1 MNYIFKDSALPPYL
15 PLPKFLLSENLK
27 QTSQLTYALL
37 LDRTTLSQANGWQDD
52 QGHIFVIY
60 PLEKIAKS
68 LRKGLT
74 SIKAALAELE
84 EHGLIQRQRAGP
96 GQPNR
101 IYVLLPDSRESDH
114 PVAGNPAARGPA
126 IRPSDGQISGCQM
139 AGNPATNNLIDNN
152 LNHNNLSGTTDER
165 RAYGQYQNV
174 LLTSNDVERLEADFS
189 DTWKEYVERLSIY
202 MKSTGKR
209 YRDHA
214 ATIRLWIQKNKAKEG
229 RDHAGRTDQ
238 CPDATVGQGASAQP
252 DWNIKS
258 VDLDV

>member
-15 PLPKFLLSENLK
+15 PLPKFLLSADLK

-37 LDRTTLSQANGWQDD
+37 LDRVTLSQANGWQDD

-84 EHGLIQRQRAGP
+84 EHGLIRRQRAGP

-101 IYVLLPDSRESDH
+101 IYLLLPDSRETGH
-114 PVAGNPAARGPA
+114 PEVGIPA
-126 IRPSDGQISGCQM
+126 IRGPTIRPFDGQNSGCITV
-139 AGNPATNNLIDNN
+139 GNPATNNLRDNN
-152 LNHNNLSGTTDER
+152 LNHNNLGGATAR
-165 RAYGQYQNV
+165 HQVFGQYQNV
-174 LLTSNDVERLEADFS
+174 FLSADDVKQLEADFP
-189 DTWKEYVERLSIY
+189 DVWRDYIERLSGY

-209 YRDHA
+209 YQDHA
-214 ATIRLWIQKNKAKEG
+214 ATMRSWIQRDKSKEG
-229 RDHAGRTDQ
+229 MNHARGTDQ
-238 CPDATVGQGASAQP
+238 CPDAAVGQGASARAE
-252 DWNIKS
+252 WNIRS

>member
-1 MNYIFKDSALPPYL
+1 MNYIVKDSVLPSYL
-15 PLPKFLLSENLK
+15 PFPKFLLAEDMK
-27 QTSQLTYALL
+27 QTAQLVYALL
-37 LDRTTLSQANGWQDD
+37 LDRTTLSQANGWQDG
-52 QGHIFVIY
+52 QGHVYVIFPV
-60 PLEKIAKS
+60 ERIAQA

-114 PVAGNPAARGPA
+114 PV
-126 IRPSDGQISGCQM
+126 

-214 ATIRLWIQKNKAKEG
+214 ATIRLWIQKNKVKEG

-238 CPDATVGQGASAQP
+238 CPDAAVGQGASARAE
-252 DWNIKS
+252 WNIRS

>member
-37 LDRTTLSQANGWQDD
+37 LDRVTLSQANGWQDD

-84 EHGLIQRQRAGP
+84 EHGLIRRQRAGP

-101 IYVLLPDSRESDH
+101 IYLLLP
-114 PVAGNPAARGPA
+114 G
-126 IRPSDGQISGCQM
+126 
-139 AGNPATNNLIDNN
+139 
-152 LNHNNLSGTTDER
+152 LSGPVQWR
-165 RAYGQYQNV
+165 
-174 LLTSNDVERLEADFS
+174 
-189 DTWKEYVERLSIY
+189 
-202 MKSTGKR
+202 
-209 YRDHA
+209 
-214 ATIRLWIQKNKAKEG
+214 G
-229 RDHAGRTDQ
+229 R
-238 CPDATVGQGASAQP
+238 
-252 DWNIKS
+252 
-258 VDLDV
+258 

>member
-1 MNYIFKDSALPPYL
+1 MNYIVKDSVLPSYL
-15 PLPKFLLSENLK
+15 PFPKFLLAEDMK
-27 QTSQLTYALL
+27 QTAQLVYALL

-101 IYVLLPDSRESDH
+101 IYVLLPDSRESGH
-114 PVAGNPAARGPA
+114 PVAGNPAVRGPA
-126 IRPSDGQISGCQM
+126 TRPSDGQNSGCLTV
-139 AGNPATNNLIDNN
+139 GNPATNNLRDNH
-152 LNHNNLSGTTDER
+152 LSHNHLSGVTASR
-165 RAYGQYQNV
+165 RPYGQYQNV
-174 LLTSNDVERLEADFS
+174 FLTDGDVKQLEADFP
-189 DTWKEYVERLSIY
+189 DVWRDYIERLSNY

-209 YRDHA
+209 YQDHA
-214 ATIRLWIQKNKAKEG
+214 ATIQLWIRKDKMKGGIN
-229 RDHAGRTDQ
+229 HARGIDQ
-238 CPDATVGQGASAQP
+238 HPNATVGQGASARP

>member
-15 PLPKFLLSENLK
+15 PLPKFLLSADLK

-37 LDRTTLSQANGWQDD
+37 LDRVTLSQANGWQDD

-84 EHGLIQRQRAGP
+84 EHGLIRRQRAGP

-101 IYVLLPDSRESDH
+101 IYLLLPDSRETGH
-114 PVAGNPAARGPA
+114 PEVGIPAIRGPT
-126 IRPSDGQISGCQM
+126 IRPSDGQNSGCLTV
-139 AGNPATNNLIDNN
+139 GNPATNNLRDNN
-152 LNHNNLSGTTDER
+152 LNHNNLGGATAR
-165 RAYGQYQNV
+165 HQVFGQYQNV
-174 LLTSNDVERLEADFS
+174 FLSADDVKQLEADFP
-189 DTWKEYVERLSIY
+189 DVWRDYIERLSGY

-209 YRDHA
+209 YQDHA
-214 ATIRLWIQKNKAKEG
+214 ATMRSWIQRDKSKEG
-229 RDHAGRTDQ
+229 MNHARGTDQ
-238 CPDATVGQGASAQP
+238 CPDAAVGQGASARAE
-252 DWNIKS
+252 WNIRS

>member
-37 LDRTTLSQANGWQDD
+37 LDRVTLSQANGWQDD

-126 IRPSDGQISGCQM
+126 IRPSDGQDSGCITV
-139 AGNPATNNLIDNN
+139 GNPATNNLRDNH
-152 LNHNNLSGTTDER
+152 LSHNHLSGVTASR
-165 RAYGQYQNV
+165 R
-174 LLTSNDVERLEADFS
+174 DR
-189 DTWKEYVERLSIY
+189 
-202 MKSTGKR
+202 
-209 YRDHA
+209 
-214 ATIRLWIQKNKAKEG
+214 
-229 RDHAGRTDQ
+229 
-238 CPDATVGQGASAQP
+238 
-252 DWNIKS
+252 KS
-258 VDLDV
+258 VV

>member
-1 MNYIFKDSALPPYL
+1 MNYIFKDSALPLYL
-15 PLPKFLLSENLK
+15 PLPKFLLSAGLK

-37 LDRTTLSQANGWQDD
+37 LDRVTLSQANGWQDD

-84 EHGLIQRQRAGP
+84 EHGLIRRQRAGP

-101 IYVLLPDSRESDH
+101 IYLLLPDSRETGH
-114 PVAGNPAARGPA
+114 PEVGIPAIRGPT
-126 IRPSDGQISGCQM
+126 IRPSDGQNSGCLTV
-139 AGNPATNNLIDNN
+139 GNPATNNLRDNN
-152 LNHNNLSGTTDER
+152 LNHNNLGGATAR
-165 RAYGQYQNV
+165 HQVFGQYQNV
-174 LLTSNDVERLEADFS
+174 FLSADDVKQLEADFP
-189 DTWKEYVERLSIY
+189 DVWRDYIERLSGY

-209 YRDHA
+209 YQDHA
-214 ATIRLWIQKNKAKEG
+214 ATMRSWIQRDKSKEG
-229 RDHAGRTDQ
+229 MNHARGTDQ
-238 CPDATVGQGASAQP
+238 CPDAAVGQGASARAE
-252 DWNIKS
+252 WNIRS

>member
-37 LDRTTLSQANGWQDD
+37 LDRVTLSQANGWQDD

-126 IRPSDGQISGCQM
+126 IRPSRSEEHTSELQS
-139 AGNPATNNLIDNN
+139 
-152 LNHNNLSGTTDER
+152 H
-165 RAYGQYQNV
+165 
-174 LLTSNDVERLEADFS
+174 LT
-189 DTWKEYVERLSIY
+189 
-202 MKSTGKR
+202 
-209 YRDHA
+209 
-214 ATIRLWIQKNKAKEG
+214 
-229 RDHAGRTDQ
+229 
-238 CPDATVGQGASAQP
+238 
-252 DWNIKS
+252 
-258 VDLDV
+258 

>member
-1 MNYIFKDSALPPYL
+1 MNYIVKDSVLPSYL
-15 PLPKFLLSENLK
+15 PFPKFLLAEDMK
-27 QTSQLTYALL
+27 QTAQLVYALL

-229 RDHAGRTDQ
+229 RDHARGTDRH
-238 CPDATVGQGASAQP
+238 PDAAVGQGASARP
-252 DWNIKS
+252 DWNIRS
-258 VDLDV
+258 VDLDG

>member
-1 MNYIFKDSALPPYL
+1 MNYIVKDSVLPSYL
-15 PLPKFLLSENLK
+15 PFPKFLLAEDMK
-27 QTSQLTYALL
+27 QTAQLVYALL
-37 LDRTTLSQANGWQDD
+37 LDRTTLSQANGWQDG
-52 QGHIFVIY
+52 QGHVYVIFPV
-60 PLEKIAKS
+60 ERIAQA

-139 AGNPATNNLIDNN
+139 AGNPATNNLRDNH
-152 LNHNNLSGTTDER
+152 LRHNHLSGVTASR
-165 RAYGQYQNV
+165 RPYGQYQNV
-174 LLTSNDVERLEADFS
+174 FLTDGDVKQLEADFP
-189 DTWKEYVERLSIY
+189 DVWRDYIERLSNY

-209 YRDHA
+209 YQDHA
-214 ATIRLWIQKNKAKEG
+214 ATIQLWIRKDKMKG
-229 RDHAGRTDQ
+229 GIDHARGTDRH
-238 CPDATVGQGASAQP
+238 PDAAVGQGASARP
-252 DWNIKS
+252 DWNIRS
-258 VDLDV
+258 VDLDG

>member
-1 MNYIFKDSALPPYL
+1 MNYIVKDSVLPSYL
-15 PLPKFLLSENLK
+15 PFPKFLLAEDMK
-27 QTSQLTYALL
+27 QTAQLVYALL
-37 LDRTTLSQANGWQDD
+37 LDRTTLSQANGWQDG
-52 QGHIFVIY
+52 QGHVYVIFPV
-60 PLEKIAKS
+60 ERIAQA

-114 PVAGNPAARGPA
+114 PV
-126 IRPSDGQISGCQM
+126 

-214 ATIRLWIQKNKAKEG
+214 ATIRLWIQKNKVKEG

-238 CPDATVGQGASAQP
+238 CPDAAVGQGASARP
-252 DWNIKS
+252 DWNIRS
-258 VDLDV
+258 VDLDG